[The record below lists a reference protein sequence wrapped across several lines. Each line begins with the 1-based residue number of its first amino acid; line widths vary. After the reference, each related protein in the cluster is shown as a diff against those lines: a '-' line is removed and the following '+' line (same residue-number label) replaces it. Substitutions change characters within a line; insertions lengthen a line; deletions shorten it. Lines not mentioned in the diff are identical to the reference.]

1 MSKKASPVLIGA
13 FTLGTLA
20 LTLGTVL
27 FFTAGRF
34 FERPLDY
41 LVFFDESVSGLE
53 IGSNLKYRGVPV
65 GKVKSIMLGAP
76 GQRPESRQVPV
87 LVSFDRTSL
96 EQLGS
101 KNIHLDFAD
110 PDTVHEAIK
119 AGLRARLQF
128 ESIITGRIYIEVDF
142 LKPNEAGEPIFGQ
155 TEPRLKPEIPSLPSP
170 MASLGSNASEIFAQI
185 GSIRFKELSENL
197 NVVLK
202 AFSGKIQDFDAA
214 KVSGSIADAA
224 ASVKT
229 RVESKEVTAL
239 LEQGRAA
246 LASADTAMASLN
258 RELPRIMEN
267 IGPASEHF
275 NKTLEDARK
284 AIATFDLVG
293 KRAAH
298 ILQED
303 SGFRTQLEGSLAS
316 LQRLGDSLQALAELI
331 EKNPK
336 SLLTGKKDSP
346 AVPKEPKPKS
356 ESNQPPPE
364 REGVP
369 NKSIGF

>member
-20 LTLGTVL
+20 LTLGTIL

-87 LVSFDRTSL
+87 LVAFDRTSL

-101 KNIHLDFAD
+101 KNIHLDFAN
-110 PDTVHEAIK
+110 PSTVHEAIAK
-119 AGLRARLQF
+119 GLRARLQF

-142 LKPNEAGEPIFGQ
+142 VKPGEAGEPVFGQ
-155 TEPRLKPEIPSLPSP
+155 MEPRALPEIPSLPSP

-197 NVVLK
+197 NLVLK
-202 AFSGKIQDFDAA
+202 SLTGKIESFDAA
-214 KVSGSIADAA
+214 KVSGSIAEAA
-224 ASVKT
+224 ASVKS
-229 RVESKEVTAL
+229 RVESKEVTQL
-239 LEQGRAA
+239 LEQGRVA

-267 IGPASEHF
+267 IGPASENF
-275 NKTLEDARK
+275 NKTLADARA
-284 AIATFDLVG
+284 AIATFNLVG
-293 KRAAH
+293 QRAAAMAH
-298 ILQED
+298 ED
-303 SGFRTQLEGSLAS
+303 SSLRVQIDGALSS
-316 LQRLGDSLQALAELI
+316 LRRLGDSLQALTDLI
-331 EKNPK
+331 ERNPK
-336 SLLTGKKDSP
+336 SLLSGKKDSGG
-346 AVPKEPKPKS
+346 VPVEPKTNP
-356 ESNQPPPE
+356 
-364 REGVP
+364 
-369 NKSIGF
+369 